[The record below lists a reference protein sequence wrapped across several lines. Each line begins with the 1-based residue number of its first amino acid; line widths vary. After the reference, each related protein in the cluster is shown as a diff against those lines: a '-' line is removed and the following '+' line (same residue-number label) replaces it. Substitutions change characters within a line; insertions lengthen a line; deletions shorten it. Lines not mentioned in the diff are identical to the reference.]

1 MHAPTNAEKLSLVQ
15 EWMQAAKTV
24 YIWDGISEDVILPH
38 GDYVSQALHIKELAQ
53 LGKDSGLF
61 PPLVYIKVIS
71 LPKQARYKY
80 GEISPKVTVYAQV

>member
-53 LGKDSGLF
+53 LGK
-61 PPLVYIKVIS
+61 V
-71 LPKQARYKY
+71 
-80 GEISPKVTVYAQV
+80 